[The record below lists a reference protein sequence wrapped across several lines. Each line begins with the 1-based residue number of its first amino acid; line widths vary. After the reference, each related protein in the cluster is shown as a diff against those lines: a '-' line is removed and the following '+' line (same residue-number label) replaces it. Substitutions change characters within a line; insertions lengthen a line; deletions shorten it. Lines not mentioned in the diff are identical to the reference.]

1 MADFMDSMGQYLS
14 NRVDQATQP
23 FTDPMAYLNQQ
34 SQNRFGFDLS
44 GNQANVKPVSTT
56 INYGNNGE
64 QTVTTKHEV
73 TPSDQPNYLSQGYT
87 PPPAPALGAT
97 PAPQPS
103 FNFMPQ
109 GGQPPVQ
116 QAAMPPTP
124 VAPTGMPPTGMPGPG
139 MQTVAA
145 PAPPAVPVAPTNQN
159 LGGVQIGDIND
170 GPPGTQVKL
179 SDGSMGIVS
188 ANGTIQATPSQTV
201 TPVNPAVPTNPIQ
214 TVPGGPPPTAGMQ
227 PTVEAPPTPLASHQQ
242 ALIDA
247 QKDPQK
253 LNAYIGD
260 ENIPKPFRDVAT
272 DLLKQHYR
280 REEEDAQR
288 EKQLKGLTSDNPR
301 EQSDAIKALRSKGE
315 EGSLFKAYIFG
326 RLGLNDLSRE
336 EQAKI
341 AGPKFERIIVDGK
354 SYMGSVNSKGGIVG
368 AYDDTGKAVD
378 DTTLAKINTSAAKF
392 GTHAFGFTGGSIT
405 IPEGQPDAG
414 QEYRQ
419 RTNAQTGQIENIITT
434 GPNTGKL
441 YTGTPGY
448 EKRVTSQ
455 ALIGQNQLIFDLQKK
470 HGNNVLDA
478 LKDFEGRRQVLTP
491 EERKD
496 FFDLYGAQ
504 NPTIQKPFIPGVT
517 PPANPQQK
525 MGLPSETQTSGMMT
539 TGYNPNETQGGM
551 MQTRLSREEL
561 STPVETIKQQQDVN
575 KTIAEK
581 AGTQPIESAGA
592 GATVTAKSR
601 AQRTESLPAREDDAR
616 RVLRTIDEVINHPGF
631 EISTGKTQPIG
642 SLMSMLPGTDA
653 RDWQAKYK
661 ELKGQN
667 FLQAYAN
674 LRGTGS
680 ISDKEGGKAEQ
691 AISAL
696 SDPGISESDFKKNA
710 ELLKNDVRRRIDT
723 ERKSLGMKPLDWKQV
738 ETDMKKETM
747 SPRDRDALDW
757 AEKNPNDPRAD
768 IIRKRL
774 GM

>member
-1 MADFMDSMGQYLS
+1 VPTA
-14 NRVDQATQP
+14 
-23 FTDPMAYLNQQ
+23 
-34 SQNRFGFDLS
+34 
-44 GNQANVKPVSTT
+44 
-56 INYGNNGE
+56 I
-64 QTVTTKHEV
+64 
-73 TPSDQPNYLSQGYT
+73 
-87 PPPAPALGAT
+87 PPAP
-97 PAPQPS
+97 PP
-103 FNFMPQ
+103 PQ
-109 GGQPPVQ
+109 GQAIRDDTGAIVGYETPQQMLGNMAQGAPVG
-116 QAAMPPTP
+116 ANAP
-124 VAPTGMPPTGMPGPG
+124 VAPVVPI
-139 MQTVAA
+139 AI
-145 PAPPAVPVAPTNQN
+145 PPA
-159 LGGVQIGDIND
+159 G
-170 GPPGTQVKL
+170 
-179 SDGSMGIVS
+179 M
-188 ANGTIQATPSQTV
+188 
-201 TPVNPAVPTNPIQ
+201 Q
-214 TVPGGPPPTAGMQ
+214 TVPGGQPPPVGMQ
-227 PTVEAPPTPLASHQQ
+227 PTVETPPANLPPDQQ

-253 LNAYIGD
+253 LNAYIAN
-260 ENIPKPFRDVAT
+260 ENIPKELRSVAT

-280 REEEDAQR
+280 REEADAQR
-288 EKQLKGLTSDNPR
+288 EKLLKGLTSDNPR
-301 EQSDAIKALRSKGE
+301 EQSDAIKKLRSKGE

-341 AGPKFERIIVDGK
+341 AGPKFERSMVDGQN
-354 SYMGSVNSKGGIVG
+354 YLTEVNSKGGIVT
-368 AYDDTGKAVD
+368 AYDSSGRAVD
-378 DTTLAKINTSAAKF
+378 DATLAKLNASATKF
-392 GTHAFGFTGGSIT
+392 GTHAYGFTGGGIT
-405 IPEGQPDAG
+405 IPEGQPNAG

-419 RTNAQTGQIENIITT
+419 RTNSQTGQIENIITT
-434 GPNTGKL
+434 GPDAGKL

-470 HGNNVLDA
+470 HGGNVLDA
-478 LKDFEGRRQVLTP
+478 LKDFEGRKRVLTP

-539 TGYNPNETQGGM
+539 AGYNPNETQGGM
-551 MQTRLSREEL
+551 MQTRLSRDEL
-561 STPVETIKQQQDVN
+561 STPVETIKQQQDIN
-575 KTIAEK
+575 KVIAEK

-592 GATVTAKSR
+592 GTTVTAKSR
-601 AQRTESLPAREDDAR
+601 AQRTEALPAREDDAR

-631 EISTGKTQPIG
+631 EISTGMSQPIG

-667 FLQAYAN
+667 FLEAYAN

-680 ISDKEGGKAEQ
+680 ISEKEGGKAEQ
-691 AISAL
+691 AIAAL

-747 SPRDRDALDW
+747 SPRDREALDW
-757 AEKNPNDPRAD
+757 AEKNPNDPRASD
-768 IIRKRL
+768 IRKRL